1 MIGETVSH
9 YRILAKLGEGGMG
22 VVYRAEDTRLG
33 REVALKF
40 LPPEWSRDTDAMAR
54 FVREAKAAAALSHP
68 NICTVFEIDDVDGRM
83 FIAMALIDGES
94 LADRVDRGP
103 LKVKDSVDI
112 AIQVA
117 EGLARRAPGG
127 DRPQGRQARQHHAG
141 LVRTRE
147 SHGLRAREVPR
158 PDEADEGGDDDG
170 DDRVHVP
177 GTGPRGGRRQARRI
191 LGELRDLDRPY
202 LYGENKYLAGRVAA
216 QLGEPEL
223 AVELLREA
231 FASGTAIGLRLHQ
244 EMAFEP
250 LHGYKPFEELRRPK
264 GEQPGSP
271 ALPGPYQ
278 QTERGRLAEQAAP
291 E

>member
-68 NICTVFEIDDVDGRM
+68 NICTVFEI
-83 FIAMALIDGES
+83 
-94 LADRVDRGP
+94 
-103 LKVKDSVDI
+103 DI

-278 QTERGRLAEQAAP
+278 QTERGRLAEQADP